1 MIQSHTHTF
10 FFYRLLQN
18 IEYSFL
24 CYSRHLLI
32 IYFECISVYFE
43 CSSIYFGEGNGTP
56 LQYSCLENPMDGGS
70 WWAAAH
76 GVAKSWTRLKRLSS
90 SSSSI
95 YLYVSPNL
103 LIDPSSPF
111 PFDKHK
117 FVFYV
122 CESLFC
128 K

>member
-1 MIQSHTHTF
+1 MYSTVIQLHTHTF
-10 FFYRLLQN
+10 FLYGLLQN

-32 IYFECISVYFE
+32 IYFEC
-43 CSSIYFGEGNGTP
+43 
-56 LQYSCLENPMDGGS
+56 
-70 WWAAAH
+70 
-76 GVAKSWTRLKRLSS
+76 
-90 SSSSI
+90 SSI

-111 PFDKHK
+111 PFGKHN